1 MKKRSY
7 IYKLENLARKIRK
20 ETVKLAFQAEYAHPG
35 PSLSITDILVAL
47 YYSELN
53 IDPKKPNWE
62 KRDRFIL
69 SKGHGC
75 LSLYAILVDLGFYPA
90 KENLKLRKLNSLVQ
104 GHPDMKRTCGIDFT
118 TGSLGNGIGAAVGMA
133 IGLKMDSFESRVF
146 TILGDGE
153 LQEGIVWEAASI
165 ASHLKLNNII
175 AIVDNNGFQ
184 SSGLVKEINNIYP
197 IRDRW
202 EAFGWNVLEI
212 DGHNFE
218 EILDAFKASASFKY
232 IPTVIIAKTV
242 KGKGVSFM
250 ENNNSWHQR
259 GLTEEQCKKAM
270 EELSYNRRSKI
281 SE

>member
-1 MKKRSY
+1 MKKTL
-7 IYKLENLARKIRK
+7 IFKLENLARKIRK
-20 ETVKLAFQAEYAHPG
+20 ETVKLAYQAEYAHPG

-53 IDPKKPNWE
+53 IDPKNPNWE

-118 TGSLGNGIGAAVGMA
+118 TGSLGNGIGAAVGMV
-133 IGLKMDSFESRVF
+133 IGLKMDSLESKVF

-153 LQEGIVWEAASI
+153 LQEGIVWESASI
-165 ASHLKLNNII
+165 ASHLKLNNLI

-184 SSGLVKEINNIYP
+184 SGGLVKEINNIYP
-197 IRDRW
+197 IKKKW
-202 EAFGWNVLEI
+202 EAFGWNVLKI

-218 EILDAFKASASFKY
+218 EILNAFKVSASFKDG
-232 IPTVIIAKTV
+232 PTVIIAKTV
-242 KGKGVSFM
+242 KGKGISFM
-250 ENNNSWHQR
+250 ENDNSWHQR
-259 GLTEEQCKKAM
+259 RLTDKQYQQALKET
-270 EELSYNRRSKI
+270 SYKES
-281 SE
+281 